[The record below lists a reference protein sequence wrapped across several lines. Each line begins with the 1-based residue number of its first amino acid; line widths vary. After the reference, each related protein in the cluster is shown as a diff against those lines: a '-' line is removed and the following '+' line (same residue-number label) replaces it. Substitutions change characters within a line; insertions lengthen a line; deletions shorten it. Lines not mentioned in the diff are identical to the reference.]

1 MSFANV
7 NTTIER
13 RKPPIACF
21 VSAPLKRLNQWL
33 VICLMAA
40 LPGLAHAATQ
50 KPDADYQRADHKV
63 DDTYGD
69 GTFLEY
75 YLAAAESFEQ
85 VAQAGYIVVDDDP
98 YIILR
103 PLERH

>member
-1 MSFANV
+1 M
-7 NTTIER
+7 
-13 RKPPIACF
+13 
-21 VSAPLKRLNQWL
+21 
-33 VICLMAA
+33 MAA

-50 KPDADYQRADHKV
+50 KPDADYQERTTRWTTQYV
-63 DDTYGD
+63 D
-69 GTFLEY
+69 GTYLEY

-85 VAQAGYIVVDDDP
+85 VASAGYIVVDDEP